1 VNKKQALLPQLALA
15 LVVSSAGASPESELE
30 PALPPSAPFAETW
43 AYLLAGE
50 EQFLDPA
57 FPVTDLCFFSA
68 EVNAYGELE
77 RVPDIGKLAAFEGR
91 KHLVVAEIGSY
102 ALTHFCLDPA
112 FPIRD
117 GLVASIIA
125 AAGPFDGLQVDFESI
140 PVRDRDNFVE
150 FLRLLKAGLGDKVLS
165 VALPARF
172 DEAGDVL
179 GYARIAEIV
188 DRIIIMAYDEH
199 WSTSAPGPVAS
210 LEWCSRVATYVG
222 TRIPPGKLVMGLPF
236 YGRAWTDKRLAR
248 AYKHSG
254 VREIITGQKVDAV
267 KREGGIPW
275 FTHEEIVSVTLYYDD
290 VFSLATRLSAY
301 SGAGVR
307 NVAFW
312 RLGQEDPA
320 IWQYL
325 RHE

>member
-1 VNKKQALLPQLALA
+1 VKVKYYILTVLTFALL
-15 LVVSSAGASPESELE
+15 VSTIGAAPESEAE
-30 PALPPSAPFAETW
+30 PVLPPPVSFAETW
-43 AYLLAGE
+43 AYLMAGE
-50 EQFLDPA
+50 EHYLDPA
-57 FPVTDLCFFSA
+57 YPITDLCYFSA

-77 RVPDIGKLAAFEGR
+77 RVPDLGKLAAFEGR

-102 ALTHFCLDPA
+102 ALTHFCLDPS

-117 GLVASIIA
+117 TLVASIIA
-125 AAGPFDGLQVDFESI
+125 AAEPFDGLQIDFESI

-150 FLRLLKAGLGDKVLS
+150 FLRLLKAGLGDKALS

-188 DRIIIMAYDEH
+188 DRVIVMAYDEH

-210 LEWCSRVATYVG
+210 LEWCNRVAAYVG
-222 TRIPPGKLVMGLPF
+222 TKIPLVKLVMGVPF

-248 AYKHSG
+248 AYKHSA
-254 VREIITGQKVDAV
+254 VLEIIDEQRIDDVE
-267 KREGGIPW
+267 RESGVPW
-275 FTHEEIVSVTLYYDD
+275 FTYEEIVSVTLYYDD
-290 VFSLATRLSAY
+290 IVSLAARLSMY
-301 SGAGVR
+301 RDAGVL

-320 IWQYL
+320 VWRYL
-325 RHE
+325 WLE

>member
-1 VNKKQALLPQLALA
+1 MKKASLFLAVLFLSGLA
-15 LVVSSAGASPESELE
+15 ASGAPEAEVEEYDLNVV
-30 PALPPSAPFAETW
+30 PFREVW

-57 FPVTDLCFFSA
+57 FPVTDLCYFSA

-77 RVPDIGKLAAFEGR
+77 RIPDIGKLKGYKGR

-102 ALTHFCLDPA
+102 SLTHFCLDPTY
-112 FPIRD
+112 PVRD
-117 GLVASIIA
+117 TLVSSIIA
-125 AAGPFDGLQVDFESI
+125 AAAPFDGLQIDFESI

-150 FLRLLKAGLGDKVLS
+150 FLRLLKAGIGDKLLS
-165 VALPARF
+165 VALPARL
-172 DEAGDVL
+172 DEVGDVL
-179 GYARIAEIV
+179 GYARIAAIV
-188 DRIIIMAYDEH
+188 DRIVIMAYDEH

-210 LEWCSRVATYVG
+210 MDWCERVASYVS
-222 TRIPPGKLVMGLPF
+222 TKIEASKLIMGLPF

-254 VREIITGQKVDAV
+254 VQEILAEKKSVDLQWYA
-267 KREGGIPW
+267 GIPW
-275 FTHEEIVSVTLYYDD
+275 FQYEETVSVTLYFDN
-290 VFSLATRLSAY
+290 ATSTASRLRMY
-301 SGAGVR
+301 QDAGVR

-320 IWQYL
+320 VWGRIL
-325 RHE
+325 IE